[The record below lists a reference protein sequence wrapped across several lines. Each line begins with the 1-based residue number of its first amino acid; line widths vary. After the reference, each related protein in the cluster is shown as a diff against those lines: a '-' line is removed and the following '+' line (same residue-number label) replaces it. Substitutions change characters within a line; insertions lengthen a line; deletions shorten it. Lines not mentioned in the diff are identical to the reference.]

1 MATRAETFAEISA
14 KIKDGNISDAY
25 RTYEDLPIVDQL
37 AISISPG
44 VGDVLATYEVK
55 EFGSRG
61 KKNIQDKDYLGAAG
75 NYGMS
80 ALSGVSLIPLLRFL
94 RVAKPAT
101 KVVSKVSPPKPKA
114 TPKPTIPKDPIK
126 LPSVEEFVPLELSE
140 LTYRGAEGLGSKA
153 AKYINYNKKLPNQ
166 APVQTYLAKLKQ
178 SVPLGELRLLNIIDE
193 SGDLSPKLLKELD
206 VRGSDKI
213 SRKRLLNYITSNQ
226 EGALGKKYVRKGDHE
241 SPGRIKNQGS
251 EYTNEMQSTYQVR
264 DVTRKGNFSHYRGE
278 KDAYVFDAT
287 ADYRVDPLG
296 IPEDVLPS
304 SFFDGLP
311 TRPSFL
317 NVARIQSDYS
327 SELSN
332 ASGTGR
338 NARRKFIN
346 DGLAEHSVK
355 IGPYNIDTLARSLKE
370 HLGKSPAKIKSIMK
384 TELAET
390 GNPSRA
396 NDALIPL
403 VDEFVDVYLDVAKKA
418 PKNTPYLPAGAG
430 DNLKK
435 ALTKYN
441 ESVPVIN
448 ALRIKS
454 RAIQKEITEVLDA
467 ERLELLKFPDVNQ
480 DKVKKLRD
488 KINKLNEKK
497 IATELELR
505 GTFRKANENS
515 NIESAGSLFT
525 DFSLK
530 TKDLEKLTGKPFYE
544 SLDKS
549 LDEIY
554 LDLEKLPGG
563 GIRQTYAYAGDDP
576 LKRAAEYFKKTT
588 GNTDLNTFELTKG
601 VILMKKALGIN
612 TKNLDG
618 YNLDAYAKGNRSEVT
633 KLPIRANFLRAVKE
647 GKDGLYL
654 DSAAKRLGDEG
665 GLDNDILK
673 TTYKEAES
681 EIGKIINELNLPKK
695 DYIASVDPRGAES
708 LSGTYVKFD
717 ARLKAAVEKLGID
730 AFKDGGSV
738 DIDNMLSS
746 L

>member
-80 ALSGVSLIPLLRFL
+80 ALSGVSLIPLFRFL

-193 SGDLSPKLLKELD
+193 SGNLSPKLLKELD

-251 EYTNEMQSTYQVR
+251 EYANEMQSTYQVR
-264 DVTRKGNFSHYRGE
+264 GVTRKRVFSHYPDQ
-278 KDAYVFDAT
+278 KDNYVFDAT
-287 ADYRVDPLG
+287 ADYSFDPLG
-296 IPEDVLPS
+296 IPEDVIPS

-311 TRPSFL
+311 TRPNFL
-317 NVARIQSDYS
+317 NVARVQSDYS
-327 SELSN
+327 SELKD
-332 ASGTGR
+332 ASKKVR
-338 NARRKFIN
+338 NARRQFIN
-346 DGLAEHSVK
+346 DGLVEHSVK

-384 TELAET
+384 IELAET
-390 GNPSRA
+390 GVD
-396 NDALIPL
+396 DALIPL

-418 PKNTPYLPAGAG
+418 PKATPYLPAGAG

-505 GTFRKANENS
+505 GTFKKANENS

-563 GIRQTYAYAGDDP
+563 GIRQTYAYAGNDP

-618 YNLDAYAKGNRSEVT
+618 YSLDAYAKGTRSEVT

-673 TTYKEAES
+673 TTYLEAES

-695 DYIASVDPRGAES
+695 DYITNVDPELLES
-708 LSGTYVKFD
+708 VSGTYVKFD
-717 ARLKAAVEKLGID
+717 ARLKAAVEKLGIN

>member
-80 ALSGVSLIPLLRFL
+80 ALSGVSLIPLFRFL

-126 LPSVEEFVPLELSE
+126 LPSVEEFIPLEMSE

-153 AKYINYNKKLPNQ
+153 AKYINYNKELPNQ

-193 SGDLSPKLLKELD
+193 SGNLSPKLLKELD

-251 EYTNEMQSTYQVR
+251 EYANEMQSTYQVR
-264 DVTRKGNFSHYRGE
+264 GVTRKRVFSHYPDQ
-278 KDAYVFDAT
+278 KDNYVFDAT
-287 ADYRVDPLG
+287 ADYSFDPLG
-296 IPEDVLPS
+296 IPEDVIPS

-311 TRPSFL
+311 TRPNFL
-317 NVARIQSDYS
+317 NVARVQSDYS
-327 SELSN
+327 SELKD
-332 ASGTGR
+332 ASKKVR
-338 NARRKFIN
+338 NARRQFIN
-346 DGLAEHSVK
+346 DGLVEHSVK

-384 TELAET
+384 IELAET
-390 GNPSRA
+390 GVD
-396 NDALIPL
+396 DALIPL

-418 PKNTPYLPAGAG
+418 PKATPYLPAGAG

-505 GTFRKANENS
+505 GTFKKANENS

-563 GIRQTYAYAGDDP
+563 GIRQTYAYAGNDP

-618 YNLDAYAKGNRSEVT
+618 YSLDAYAKGTRSEVT

-673 TTYKEAES
+673 TTYLEAES

-695 DYIASVDPRGAES
+695 DYITNVDPELLES
-708 LSGTYVKFD
+708 VSGTYVKFD
-717 ARLKAAVEKLGID
+717 ARLKAAVEKLGIN

>member
-80 ALSGVSLIPLLRFL
+80 ALSGVSLIPLFRFL

-126 LPSVEEFVPLELSE
+126 LPSVEEFIPLEMSE

-153 AKYINYNKKLPNQ
+153 AKYINYNKELPNQ

-193 SGDLSPKLLKELD
+193 SGNLSPKLLKELD

-251 EYTNEMQSTYQVR
+251 EYANEMQSTYQVR
-264 DVTRKGNFSHYRGE
+264 GVTRKRVFSHYPDQ
-278 KDAYVFDAT
+278 KDNYVFDAT
-287 ADYRVDPLG
+287 ADYSFDPLG
-296 IPEDVLPS
+296 IPEDVIPS

-311 TRPSFL
+311 TRPNFL
-317 NVARIQSDYS
+317 NVARVQSDYS
-327 SELSN
+327 SELKD
-332 ASGTGR
+332 ASKKVR
-338 NARRKFIN
+338 NARRQFIN
-346 DGLAEHSVK
+346 DGLVEHSVK

-384 TELAET
+384 IELAET
-390 GNPSRA
+390 GVD
-396 NDALIPL
+396 DALIPL

-418 PKNTPYLPAGAG
+418 PKATPYLPAGAG

-505 GTFRKANENS
+505 GTFKKANENS

-618 YNLDAYAKGNRSEVT
+618 YSLDAYAKGTRSEVT

-673 TTYKEAES
+673 TTYLEAES

-695 DYIASVDPRGAES
+695 DYITNVDPELLES
-708 LSGTYVKFD
+708 VSGTYVKFD
-717 ARLKAAVEKLGID
+717 ARLKAAVEKLGIN

>member
-80 ALSGVSLIPLLRFL
+80 ALSGVSLIPLFRFL

-126 LPSVEEFVPLELSE
+126 LPSVEEFIPLEMSE

-153 AKYINYNKKLPNQ
+153 AKYINYNKELPNQ

-193 SGDLSPKLLKELD
+193 SGNLSPKLLKELD

-251 EYTNEMQSTYQVR
+251 EYANEMQSTYQVR
-264 DVTRKGNFSHYRGE
+264 GVTRKRVFSHYPDQ
-278 KDAYVFDAT
+278 KDNYVFDAT
-287 ADYRVDPLG
+287 ADYSFDPLG
-296 IPEDVLPS
+296 IPEDVIPS

-311 TRPSFL
+311 TRPNFL
-317 NVARIQSDYS
+317 NVARVQSDYS
-327 SELSN
+327 SELKD
-332 ASGTGR
+332 ASKKVR
-338 NARRKFIN
+338 NARRQFIN
-346 DGLAEHSVK
+346 DGLVEHSVK

-384 TELAET
+384 IELAET
-390 GNPSRA
+390 GVD
-396 NDALIPL
+396 DALIPL

-418 PKNTPYLPAGAG
+418 PKATPYLPAGAG

-618 YNLDAYAKGNRSEVT
+618 YSLDAYAKGTRSEVT

-673 TTYKEAES
+673 TTYLEAES

-695 DYIASVDPRGAES
+695 DYITNVDPELLES
-708 LSGTYVKFD
+708 VSGTYVKFD
-717 ARLKAAVEKLGID
+717 ARLKAAVEKLGIN

>member
-80 ALSGVSLIPLLRFL
+80 ALSGVSLIPLFRFL

-126 LPSVEEFVPLELSE
+126 LPSVEEFIPLEMSE

-153 AKYINYNKKLPNQ
+153 AKYINYNKELPNQ

-193 SGDLSPKLLKELD
+193 SGNLSPKLLKELD

-251 EYTNEMQSTYQVR
+251 EYANEMQSTYQVR
-264 DVTRKGNFSHYRGE
+264 GVTRKRVFSHYPDQ
-278 KDAYVFDAT
+278 KDNYVFDAT
-287 ADYRVDPLG
+287 ADYSFDPLG
-296 IPEDVLPS
+296 IPEDVIPS

-311 TRPSFL
+311 TRPNFL
-317 NVARIQSDYS
+317 NVARVQSDYS
-327 SELSN
+327 SELKD
-332 ASGTGR
+332 ASKKVR
-338 NARRKFIN
+338 NARRQFIN
-346 DGLAEHSVK
+346 DGLVEHSVK

-384 TELAET
+384 IELAET
-390 GNPSRA
+390 GVD
-396 NDALIPL
+396 DALIPL

-418 PKNTPYLPAGAG
+418 PKATPYLPAGAG

-505 GTFRKANENS
+505 GTFKKANENS

-563 GIRQTYAYAGDDP
+563 GIRQTYAYAGNDP

-618 YNLDAYAKGNRSEVT
+618 YSLDAYAKGTRSEVT

-673 TTYKEAES
+673 TTYLEAES

-695 DYIASVDPRGAES
+695 DYITNVDPELLES
-708 LSGTYVKFD
+708 VSGTYVKFD